1 MTPRTEDLPL
11 PHSAATTGTRHSLA
25 TLRALNTSREL
36 VMLLRSCDAVL
47 RRAKT
52 DVGEE
57 GMELVLRISED
68 LAAAVESAELLQQKV
83 LNASHERSGFWEP
96 AADPYASIRRRLA
109 RRVQNAA

>member
-1 MTPRTEDLPL
+1 MTPRAEDLPN
-11 PHSAATTGTRHSLA
+11 SAAATGTRHSSA

-83 LNASHERSGFWEP
+83 LNAAHERSGFWEP